1 MTTISLSGIG
11 QIHLIEHA
19 MLVVTGQHT
28 PVVRAEQLPLLSQP
42 QQVCLRADLIS
53 TYLTALLPEMTRH
66 RKRRIMHHPTQEES
80 DIIDI
85 LADGEDPGRL

>member
-11 QIHLIEHA
+11 QIHLVEHT
-19 MLVVTGQHT
+19 MLVVSGQHT
-28 PVVRAEQLPLLSQP
+28 PVVRAEQLPLLCQP
-42 QQVCLRADLIS
+42 QQVCLGTNLVS
-53 TYLTALLPEMTRH
+53 TYLTALLPEMTSH
-66 RKRRIMHHPTQEES
+66 RKRRIMHHPAQEES